1 MGVTPTNGGK
11 VDCILD
17 NRPAISYGVGF
28 VGAQALLPTLAKCPN
43 SEQFQAPWFQG
54 PNGGAGLCPPEYW
67 NIVASLPGILFIV
80 AGIAIN
86 IYANKN
92 RLLIS
97 NNSLNT
103 VTVDAGGNDIL
114 EANNELVP
122 FDDIASWS
130 MTPVGLKVDRISS
143 SSSKIF
149 FAFWDAPSVEAV
161 LDDRLGS
168 KKK

>member
-1 MGVTPTNGGK
+1 M
-11 VDCILD
+11 
-17 NRPAISYGVGF
+17 
-28 VGAQALLPTLAKCPN
+28 
-43 SEQFQAPWFQG
+43 
-54 PNGGAGLCPPEYW
+54 
-67 NIVASLPGILFIV
+67 
-80 AGIAIN
+80 
-86 IYANKN
+86 
-92 RLLIS
+92 LIS